1 MGISNR
7 IDIFFHK
14 PKPLFKDQKIVKKL
28 IAAAMLLACSSLSP
42 PLAQANVYDID
53 FIIDPGATALAA
65 PEVVKMHLVTAN
77 TTSIGYGGFVG
88 YQITA
93 ITGTSNGSPITGP
106 DPLQLVPLTAI
117 TAVPFIPAVPFLTA
131 DNLYNPD
138 SPIYASRAGIGFH
151 EISSGDAYQLF
162 FTVSTDT
169 LPLGSSLGC
178 VSGGCVRVQ
187 VPEPASM
194 ALLGAGMFALGAVR
208 RRRLA

>member
-1 MGISNR
+1 
-7 IDIFFHK
+7 
-14 PKPLFKDQKIVKKL
+14 
-28 IAAAMLLACSSLSP
+28 
-42 PLAQANVYDID
+42 
-53 FIIDPGATALAA
+53 
-65 PEVVKMHLVTAN
+65 MHLVTAN

-88 YQITA
+88 YQITV

-162 FTVSTDT
+162 FTVPTDTLQLFFTVSTDT
-169 LPLGSSLGC
+169 LPPSSALGC
-178 VSGGCVRVQ
+178 VPAACVLVQVPLVQ

-194 ALLGAGMFALGAVR
+194 ALLGAGLLGLGALR